1 MSKEVSALKVGG
13 FVLAIL
19 FLAIG
24 MILFFGT
31 TTLFTRTDNYILYF
45 EDSVKGLSL
54 GSSVKFKGVPIGQVK
69 KIYINYNQPDD
80 SSRIPVLIEVDA
92 QLLRQMS
99 MDGKPVAVG
108 GDILQAQVDRGLRAQ
123 LQMESFI
130 TGLLFIELNYFPNDT
145 EPTYV
150 QVDHLHK
157 EVPTI
162 KGPFSDLDSSANDL
176 LARIAA
182 VDYEGLTEEIKS
194 LAANMNSVIES
205 VEVQKLGHSIDSSM
219 EALANILHQANER
232 DLGDRMASAAENLAG
247 LSEQMHAAVA
257 GESAMGVKLNAALE
271 NVSNAAEA
279 FGRLADYLERKPNA
293 LLTGKSDEE

>member
-31 TTLFTRTDNYILYF
+31 TTLFTRTDSYILYF

-69 KIYINYNQPDD
+69 KIYINYNQPEN

-99 MDGKPVAVG
+99 EDDKPLPTT
-108 GDILQAQVDRGLRAQ
+108 GDIIDTQVERGLRAQ

-130 TGLLFIELNYFPNDT
+130 TGLLFIELNYFPSAD

-157 EVPTI
+157 EIPTI
-162 KGPFSDLDSSANDL
+162 KGPFSELDSSANDL

-205 VEVQKLGHSIDSSM
+205 VEVQKLGRSIDRGM
-219 EALANILHQANER
+219 ESLANILYQADER
-232 DLGDRMASAAENLAG
+232 DLGKRMGEAASSLAS
-247 LSEQMHAAVA
+247 LSAQLEATMA
-257 GESAMGVKLNAALE
+257 GESATGVKLDAALE
-271 NVSNAAEA
+271 NISEAAA
-279 FGRLADYLERKPNA
+279 AIGRLADYLERNPNA
-293 LLTGKSDEE
+293 LLTGKSDE